1 MGLYV
6 ACYPLPDRYGI
17 GDRRLHYTETD
28 RQTIAYATEKADEIV
43 ALFLYRTP
51 DEGDVPRE
59 QRLARL
65 QQHFAGMGWLTSQF
79 LADIQD
85 PERIFMDKVVQVEMP
100 SWSHGRVAL
109 LADACGCMTLASAQ
123 GASMALGA
131 AYVLARSLHEQPDF
145 QLAFRRYEQT
155 MRPPIEQRQQ
165 VARNMLKTL
174 LPRNDIESALQLAM
188 LNFALRDRFAGLLR
202 RFMHAESLLETA

>member
-1 MGLYV
+1 
-6 ACYPLPDRYGI
+6 
-17 GDRRLHYTETD
+17 
-28 RQTIAYATEKADEIV
+28 
-43 ALFLYRTP
+43 
-51 DEGDVPRE
+51 
-59 QRLARL
+59 
-65 QQHFAGMGWLTSQF
+65 
-79 LADIQD
+79 
-85 PERIFMDKVVQVEMP
+85 MDKVVQVEMP

-145 QLAFRRYEQT
+145 QPAFRRYEQT

-165 VARNMLKTL
+165 VARNMIKTL
-174 LPRNDIESALQLAM
+174 LPRNHIEFALQLAM

-202 RFMHAESLLETA
+202 RFMRAGSLLETA